1 MICSTMRS
9 LSSWLSAG
17 QPSLLERPD
26 LDPPWQRPPILHT
39 GSGVSGPGT
48 AASPA
53 APLSPAWG
61 SDHDAAARHRDHPE
75 VLLLVGPCVL
85 LQRLPIDSPLD
96 WLGKLVWRWGRR
108 ERRDAG
114 AGCVDCP
121 RAAGHDGTTRRAG
134 AAP

>member
-9 LSSWLSAG
+9 LSSGLSAG

-26 LDPPWQRPPILHT
+26 LAPPWERPPILHT

-53 APLSPAWG
+53 APVSSAWA

-85 LQRLPIDSPLD
+85 VQRLPIDGPLD
-96 WLGKLVWRWGRR
+96 RRGKLVWWWSWW
-108 ERRDAG
+108 EWRDAG
-114 AGCVDCP
+114 ARRVD
-121 RAAGHDGTTRRAG
+121 
-134 AAP
+134 